1 MLVWGLPFLIGS
13 LSVFNK
19 FKPSTAKQE
28 SVEDLAIAPP
38 ILNIPFE
45 ATSSSTLQISGHSTP
60 NSEVE
65 IYFDDEIKDMVETNS
80 EGNFKTDPLELSL
93 GTNNIYGKTIS
104 DKGIKSLPSK
114 TIKLLFN
121 NEKPKLEIAEP
132 QDNAQIKGGDK
143 KIRVSGTT
151 DSNNIVSVNG
161 LNTIVNSEGNF
172 SIEVNINEGD
182 NVIQI
187 SASNQVGNSNQVER
201 KVNYTP

>member
-19 FKPSTAKQE
+19 FKP
-28 SVEDLAIAPP
+28 IAPP